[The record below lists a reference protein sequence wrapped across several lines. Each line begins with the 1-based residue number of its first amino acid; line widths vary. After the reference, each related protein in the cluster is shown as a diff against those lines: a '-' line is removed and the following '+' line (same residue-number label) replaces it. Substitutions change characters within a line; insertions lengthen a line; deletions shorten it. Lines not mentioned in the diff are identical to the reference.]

1 MVPDGGVVPDLE
13 DSHQAAGCGRTIGS
27 WSSLAWDCAGGRTAA
42 CGNAL
47 RLVAPLTRWH
57 ASFAGP
63 PIRGWRWRLRTE
75 NLTNE
80 QRVDG
85 SAMLVGPGRSV
96 TVEIGRW

>member
-1 MVPDGGVVPDLE
+1 
-13 DSHQAAGCGRTIGS
+13 
-27 WSSLAWDCAGGRTAA
+27 
-42 CGNAL
+42 
-47 RLVAPLTRWH
+47 VAPLTRWH